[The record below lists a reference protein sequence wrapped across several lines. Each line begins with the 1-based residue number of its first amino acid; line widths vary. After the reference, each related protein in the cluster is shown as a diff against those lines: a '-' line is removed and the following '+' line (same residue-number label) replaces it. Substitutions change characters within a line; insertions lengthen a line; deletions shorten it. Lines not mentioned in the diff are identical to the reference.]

1 MPHSLYVTLLYILS
15 YRNINFK
22 LAFKFS
28 TDHALP
34 TAEAAHSQDLRSPGM
49 SLHLYVRPPSIP
61 GKHQSCDWPSKLP
74 HPSPSWTRQWIQ
86 YVPRKGARSWIGGIL
101 GSSQSQSKLQLPT
114 ASQSLFPE
122 AWRRMVSNLKRRVG
136 WFTIASSLLNR
147 LQNDVTRFGE
157 PFSRELGKLMSMKS
171 W

>member
-15 YRNINFK
+15 YRSINFK

-86 YVPRKGARSWIGGIL
+86 YVPRKGARSWIRWHIRKQPVPEQAAAANSQPVTIPRSLEKDGLKFEAEGWLVHHSIL
-101 GSSQSQSKLQLPT
+101 FTEQT
-114 ASQSLFPE
+114 A
-122 AWRRMVSNLKRRVG
+122 K
-136 WFTIASSLLNR
+136 
-147 LQNDVTRFGE
+147 
-157 PFSRELGKLMSMKS
+157 
-171 W
+171 